1 MKYPKQKRRKK
12 RKEHKPSILHQKDG
26 TCYLCIK
33 LRKDY
38 RIHPVVHEHHIFGGP
53 NRQISEAEGL
63 KVYLC
68 LEHHLWG
75 RQAVHNNHEIMRLL
89 QQDGQRA
96 YERTHSRE
104 EFMTLIGRN
113 YLDMEPFI
121 VSPEEEEKVEP
132 GITFLEA
139 DCNGCFGAAEN
150 QCKRCEEERCEKNR
164 RL

>member
-53 NRQISEAEGL
+53 NRQISEAKGL

-75 RQAVHNNHEIMRLL
+75 HQAVHNNHGIMRASCSRT
-89 QQDGQRA
+89 DREPMNVHTP
-96 YERTHSRE
+96 ERSSWR
-104 EFMTLIGRN
+104 
-113 YLDMEPFI
+113 
-121 VSPEEEEKVEP
+121 
-132 GITFLEA
+132 
-139 DCNGCFGAAEN
+139 
-150 QCKRCEEERCEKNR
+150 
-164 RL
+164 